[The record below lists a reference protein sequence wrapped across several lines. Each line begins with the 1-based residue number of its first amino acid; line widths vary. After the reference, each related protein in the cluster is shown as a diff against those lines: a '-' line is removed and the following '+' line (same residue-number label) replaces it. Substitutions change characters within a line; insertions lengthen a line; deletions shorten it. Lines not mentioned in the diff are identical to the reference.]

1 VEANAGMVSM
11 KRSLAQ
17 RNRKNSQ
24 YNYFQSMKCWVMRKE
39 EFKTATLMEERYKHP
54 TIHGVLELRFDAHST
69 MPGRAPR
76 KP

>member
-1 VEANAGMVSM
+1 
-11 KRSLAQ
+11 
-17 RNRKNSQ
+17 
-24 YNYFQSMKCWVMRKE
+24 MKCWVMRKE